1 MITPSDIQAAIKER
15 LQKTFPGEV
24 VYEDLTPRNFTRPSN
39 LVELSRITVEQAGS
53 SVVRFLFQYKI
64 NTFAEVDDIHNTH
77 LAVLDFRS
85 MMILTAFS
93 DPRIKVLDR
102 SPAISSCVADTSGY
116 DYATVT
122 LTVAH
127 SYDRSELTPE
137 EIYPIMEDLAL
148 RTKTKE
154 DSEA

>member
-1 MITPSDIQAAIKER
+1 MITPSDIQAAIIAR
-15 LQKTFPGEV
+15 LQNTFPGEQI
-24 VYEDLTPRNFTRPSN
+24 YEDLTPRHFKRPSN
-39 LVELSRITVEQAGS
+39 MVELSRITAEQAGS
-53 SVVRFLFQYKI
+53 SIVKFLFQYKI
-64 NTFAEVDDIHNTH
+64 NTFAEVDEIHNTH

-93 DPRIKVLDR
+93 DPRIAVGER
-102 SPAISSCVADTSGY
+102 APAIVSCVADTSSF

-122 LTVAH
+122 LTVSH
-127 SYDRSELTPE
+127 TYDRSELTPE